1 MAPLIGKN
9 YCISTVMPI
18 LQELLK
24 DDNSEVRLNVAS
36 NMGKLAPVVGSE
48 LLTNTLLT
56 ILTTMTKDAQWRV
69 RMAIF
74 ELIAILSLEFGLEMF
89 VNKLEG
95 IYFTYLTNTAA
106 SVRNMGVTRSGML
119 AE

>member
-1 MAPLIGKN
+1 M
-9 YCISTVMPI
+9 
-18 LQELLK
+18 K
-24 DDNSEVRLNVAS
+24 DDNSEVRLNVAM

-89 VNKLEG
+89 VNKLES

-106 SVRNMGVTRSGML
+106 SVRNMGVDKSGAL